1 MTKKKILIA
10 DDSAEFVK
18 LLAAR
23 LSHDGFEVTT
33 AASGMEAIEKVEA
46 EKPDIVLLD
55 WNMPAGSG
63 DSVMEY
69 FKATGLINE
78 TRVVVLTGMRE
89 PWVEESAKT
98 SGAIDV
104 LYKGLD
110 HKDLLAS
117 IKSALATKQG
127 RRGRG

>member
-18 LLAAR
+18 LLAVQ